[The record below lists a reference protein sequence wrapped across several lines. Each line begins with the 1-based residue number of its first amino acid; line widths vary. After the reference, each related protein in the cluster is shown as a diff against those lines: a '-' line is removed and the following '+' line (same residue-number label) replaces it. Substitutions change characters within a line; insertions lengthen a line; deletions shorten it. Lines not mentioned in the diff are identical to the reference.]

1 MVGTLYNAAAV
12 FVGASAGLALGKRI
26 PASIQQAVF
35 SALGLFTLGLGGL
48 MATRMTDPFAI
59 FLALVFGVVAGQGL
73 RLHERMSGGDGATEG
88 SPGWVQASILFCAG
102 AMTVVGCMEDGLAED
117 PTVLLVKGTM
127 DLVSGAFLAA
137 ALGRSVLWSALAVL
151 VFQGAM
157 TLGFQA
163 LGPVISEELIA
174 ELGALGGVM
183 LLALGLDLLGV
194 RSFRLLNMLPAL
206 LLLPL
211 TRPVSAWIQEVLP
224 GLLPFA

>member
-12 FVGASAGLALGKRI
+12 FAGASAGLALGKRI

-35 SALGLFTLGLGGL
+35 SALGLFTLGLGAL
-48 MATRMTDPFAI
+48 MAVRMADPFAI
-59 FLALVFGVVAGQGL
+59 FLALVFGVMLGQTL
-73 RLHERMSGGDGATEG
+73 QLHERLPGTTDTAS

-102 AMTVVGCMEDGLAED
+102 AMTVVGCMEDGLSHD

-127 DLVSGAFLAA
+127 DMVSGAFLAA

-151 VFQGAM
+151 VFQGAL

-163 LGPVISEELIA
+163 LGPVISADLIA

-183 LLALGLDLLGV
+183 LLALGLDLLGI
-194 RSFRLLNMLPAL
+194 RSFRLVNMLPAL
-206 LLLPL
+206 ALLPAM
-211 TRPVSAWIQEVLP
+211 RPVSAWIQEVLP
-224 GLLPFA
+224 GLMPFA

>member
-26 PASIQQAVF
+26 PESIQQAVF

-48 MATRMTDPFAI
+48 MAVRMADPFAI
-59 FLALVFGVVAGQGL
+59 FLALVLGVMAGQGL
-73 RLHERMSGGDGATEG
+73 RLHERMPGGGDAAG
-88 SPGWVQASILFCAG
+88 SPGWVQASMLFCVG
-102 AMTVVGCMEDGLAED
+102 AMTVVGCMEDGLSHD

-151 VFQGAM
+151 VFQGSL

-163 LGPVISEELIA
+163 LGPVISDELIA

-183 LLALGLDLLGV
+183 LLALGLDLLGLK
-194 RSFRLLNMLPAL
+194 SFRLMNMLPAL
-206 LLLPL
+206 VLLPL
-211 TRPVSAWIQEVLP
+211 TQPVSAWIQEVLP
-224 GLLPFA
+224 GLMPFA